1 MDKAKIIQK
10 LWKYLKKSLKMMNI
24 SKNIML
30 KLFFRVIDTSMIK
43 DNIY

>member
-1 MDKAKIIQK
+1 MKIFEK
-10 LWKYLKKSLKMMNI
+10 TLKMMNI

>member
-1 MDKAKIIQK
+1 MKIFEK
-10 LWKYLKKSLKMMNI
+10 TLKMMNI

-30 KLFFRVIDTSMIK
+30 KLFFRVIDMSMIK

>member
-1 MDKAKIIQK
+1 MKIFE
-10 LWKYLKKSLKMMNI
+10 KSLKMMNI

-30 KLFFRVIDTSMIK
+30 KLFFRVIDMSMIK

>member
-1 MDKAKIIQK
+1 MGMLEKTQKKKNDK
-10 LWKYLKKSLKMMNI
+10 I

-30 KLFFRVIDTSMIK
+30 KLFFRVIDMSMIK